1 MTSSPH
7 VPYVQGNTRVTMA
20 DTEGCE
26 SVRMSESHKV
36 SLSSDRGLQ
45 PDLVKLK
52 SLVIAYQN
60 DAVNT
65 FSDLVHTAR
74 HTMKAV
80 CTRNH
85 LS

>member
-1 MTSSPH
+1 MTSSQH
-7 VPYVQGNTRVTMA
+7 GPYAQGDTRVTMA
-20 DTEGCE
+20 NTKGGDV
-26 SVRMSESHKV
+26 VRRSKSQKV

-52 SLVIAYQN
+52 SLVIAHQIG
-60 DAVNT
+60 AVNT

-80 CTRNH
+80 CTRNC

>member
-7 VPYVQGNTRVTMA
+7 GPYVQGDTRVTMA
-20 DTEGCE
+20 KNKGKLSREMALILKI
-26 SVRMSESHKV
+26 R
-36 SLSSDRGLQ
+36 LSSDCSLQ
-45 PDLVKLK
+45 PDYMKLK

-74 HTMKAV
+74 HTMRAV
-80 CTRNH
+80 GTRNY